1 MEPIKVKFKKL
12 CKEAEAPKYAHPGE
26 DMAMDLKAISV
37 EYDAKKDAYIYH
49 TGLAFESPKNTGSF
63 LFVRSSNSKTDC
75 YLANHVGLADIAGY
89 RGEIML
95 VFKNRTALDVRNRVN
110 QIGWLLDNAINGKIQ
125 SYSQSDIAKSIVEAG
140 DLNPMDY
147 APYEVGDR
155 IAQMMIVEY
164 KDVELEECEELSDSS
179 RGTTGFGASGK

>member
-1 MEPIKVKFKKL
+1 MEIQVKFKKL
-12 CKEAEAPKYAHPGE
+12 DEKAETPKYAHPGE

-37 EYDAKKDAYIYH
+37 EYNAEKDAYIYH

-95 VFKNRTALDVRNRVN
+95 VFKNRTSFEVRKRVA
-110 QIGWLLDNAINGKIQ
+110 QWGWLLDNAISGNTQ
-125 SYSQSDIAKSIVEAG
+125 SYTQEQLAEGVVKAG
-140 DLNPMDY
+140 ELDPMNY
-147 APYEVGDR
+147 APYEIGNK
-155 IAQMMIVEY
+155 IAQMMVVEY
-164 KDVELEECEELSDSS
+164 KDVELIETDWLSDSS
-179 RGTTGFGASGK
+179 RGETGFGASGK